1 MDNLKTTKV
10 LGVNFTNAKK
20 DDILEYVVTKL
31 TNKSRTKEDRFFI
44 VTPNPE
50 IVVRANRDSEFKSV
64 LNSARISLADGVGIV
79 LASKILGE
87 AIQARITG
95 VDFMEKLC
103 VKIAKQPVVTG
114 FLGGLPGVAE
124 KAAYCLREKYPG
136 LKVGYAY
143 HTWEKTRL
151 QDKKIDI
158 LFVAF
163 GAPIQEEWMH
173 KNIHKEDIFCAM
185 GVGGSFD
192 FISGRVSR
200 APEPMRKLGLEWL
213 YRLLVQPWRWKR
225 QLALI
230 SFIKLVIKAKL
241 SSKTTSN

>member
-1 MDNLKTTKV
+1 MSNLKRTEV
-10 LGVNFTNAKK
+10 LGVNFTNASK
-20 DDILEYVVTKL
+20 DDILEYVVAKL
-31 TNKSRTKEDRFFI
+31 TDRNRTKEEKFFI

-50 IVVRANRDSEFKSV
+50 IVVRANKDNEFKV
-64 LNSARISLADGVGIV
+64 ILNSARISLADGVGVV

-95 VDFMEKLC
+95 VDFIENLC
-103 VKIAKQPVVTG
+103 LKIAKQPVITG

-124 KAAYCLREKYPG
+124 KTAHCLREKYPG
-136 LKVGYAY
+136 LRVGYAF
-143 HTWEKTRL
+143 HTWEKSRL
-151 QDKKIDI
+151 KDKKIDI

-163 GAPIQEEWMH
+163 GAPIQEEWMYE
-173 KNIHKEDIFCAM
+173 NIQKQDIFCAM

-200 APEPMRKLGLEWL
+200 APEPVRRVGLEWL
-213 YRLLVQPWRWKR
+213 YRLLVQPRRWRR

-230 SFIKLVIKAKL
+230 AFIKLVLKAKW
-241 SSKTTSN
+241 SSKTISK